1 MCFYLTLLT
10 LGLLVSFISIV
21 CIRGC
26 IYLVYIDLPGHLCMV
41 QLICVHN
48 PYLQKNINT
57 LENVQ
62 KFALRMCSKRWD
74 QAYSQLLQLFDI
86 TKLSERRLYLDLCTM
101 FKIVHGLF
109 HFPSGIFN
117 TYSGRTPSTNRPL
130 LFHRLFTHTNYF
142 YNSFVPRTVAIW
154 NTLPLSLVSNSYVPH
169 FRSHV
174 WMHITH

>member
-1 MCFYLTLLT
+1 MEPLLAEK
-10 LGLLVSFISIV
+10 
-21 CIRGC
+21 
-26 IYLVYIDLPGHLCMV
+26 H
-41 QLICVHN
+41 
-48 PYLQKNINT
+48 NT

-117 TYSGRTPSTNRPL
+117 TYSGRTPNTNRPL
-130 LFHRLFTHTNYF
+130 LFHRPFTRTNYF